1 MVPVCLYFQV
11 HQPWR
16 LKRYNYFQVGRD
28 HRYFDD
34 TRNAALVRRVAEKCY
49 LPGTAMLQDLLDAQ
63 PGFSAAFS
71 ISGTLL
77 QQLRAFAPAALESF
91 RRLVAT
97 GRVEV
102 LAETSH
108 HSLAFLASRGEFLEQ
123 VALHGRLVAEEL
135 GGEPRVFRNT
145 ELIYSDGV
153 AAAAEEMGF
162 SGVLAD
168 GVEELLGDRSPHH
181 VYRAA
186 TPGRLP
192 LLLRDYR
199 LSDDLAFRFSNR
211 GWSEF
216 PLTPAKYARWV
227 AGVPG
232 ELLCLFMDFE
242 TFGEHHWKETGI
254 FEFFRGWVAAHL
266 ASGGGEFI
274 TPSEAIR
281 RLPARDV
288 LPAPRMFS
296 WADEARDVS
305 AWQGNEIQRDALRAL
320 YALEP
325 KVRAAGSAELLEDF
339 RRLSTSDHF
348 YYMATKS
355 AADGEVHAY
364 FSPYESPYDAY
375 MTYMHVLADLQRRTE
390 PARRLT
396 AAPSPRPPA
405 ARPAG

>member
-1 MVPVCLYFQV
+1 MVPVCLYFQL

-16 LKRYNYFQVGRD
+16 LKPYNYFQVGRD
-28 HRYFDD
+28 HRYFDEA
-34 TRNAALVRRVAEKCY
+34 RNAALLRRVAEKCY
-49 LPGTAMLQDLLDAQ
+49 LPATAMLQDLLRAH

-77 QQLRAFAPAALESF
+77 QQLRAFSPDVLESF
-91 RRLVAT
+91 RGLVAT
-97 GRVEV
+97 GRVEL

-108 HSLAFLASRGEFLEQ
+108 HSLAFLASPAEFAEQ
-123 VALHGRLVAEEL
+123 VALHRRLVAEEL
-135 GGEPRVFRNT
+135 ESEPRVFRNT
-145 ELIYSDGV
+145 ELIYSDGL
-153 AAAAEEMGF
+153 AEAAEEMGF
-162 SGVLAD
+162 AGVLAD
-168 GVEELLGDRSPHH
+168 GVEELLGGRSPHH

-186 TPGRLP
+186 TPGGLP

-199 LSDDLAFRFSNR
+199 LSDDIAFRFSNR
-211 GWSEF
+211 AWSEY
-216 PLTPAKYARWV
+216 PLTPARYARWV

-242 TFGEHHWKETGI
+242 TFGEHHAKETGI

-266 ASGGGEFI
+266 AMSGAEFL
-274 TPSEAIR
+274 TPSEALR

-288 LPAPRMFS
+288 LSAGRTFS

-305 AWQGNEIQRDALRAL
+305 AWQGNDIQRDALRSL

-325 KVRAAGSAELLEDF
+325 KVRAAGSPDLLEDF

-348 YYMATKS
+348 YYMATKA
-355 AADGEVHAY
+355 AADGDVHAY

-375 MTYMHVLADLQRRTE
+375 MTYMHVLADLHRRAE
-390 PARRLT
+390 PARRP
-396 AAPSPRPPA
+396 ASASPRPPTL
-405 ARPAG
+405 RPLG